1 MGSSFA
7 DSAVAPVAARTPSGP
22 EPAKTAKLGAVP
34 EHMIETRSL
43 TKRYGS
49 DVLAVDRLDLNVR
62 TGEIYGFLG
71 PNGAGKSTTLGMLLG
86 LVRPTAGAATVAGH
100 PPGDPSGLRALG
112 ALIETPAFYPFLSG
126 RRNLVAFARLAG
138 APLKN
143 VDHALGT
150 VGLTDAAGRRVST
163 YSQGMRQRLGVAAA
177 LLKDP
182 PLLILDE
189 PSNGLD
195 PQGVVE
201 IRDLLLELRK
211 QGRTV
216 VFSSHLLG
224 EVEQVC
230 DRVGVVSRGRM
241 VAEGTL
247 QEVRGG
253 SGGTLVRA
261 EPIERAREVVAA
273 RWGSGA
279 FSTDGAGLLRI
290 GSAVAAADV
299 NEALVTA
306 GVRVTELRPLDRS
319 LEEVFLELTTPPD
332 PPLGPPS
339 GPPTGPPAGPPP

>member
-1 MGSSFA
+1 
-7 DSAVAPVAARTPSGP
+7 
-22 EPAKTAKLGAVP
+22 
-34 EHMIETRSL
+34 MIETRAL

-49 DVLAVDRLDLNVR
+49 DVLAVDPLELNVR
-62 TGEIYGFLG
+62 AGEIYGFLG

-86 LVRPTAGAATVAGH
+86 LVRPTAGTAVVAGH
-100 PPGDPSGLRALG
+100 PPGDPAGLRSLG

-126 RRNLVAFARLAG
+126 RRNLLAFARLAG
-138 APLKN
+138 APVSH
-143 VDHALGT
+143 VDSALAT
-150 VGLTDAAGRRVST
+150 VGLTGAARRRVST
-163 YSQGMRQRLGVAAA
+163 YSQGMRQRLGVATA
-177 LLKDP
+177 LLKEP

-247 QEVRGG
+247 HELRGV

-261 EPIERAREVVAA
+261 EPADRAREIVTE
-273 RWGSGA
+273 RWGADAVSADGMGRLRVGA
-279 FSTDGAGLLRI
+279 
-290 GSAVAAADV
+290 SADPADV
-299 NEALVTA
+299 NAALVTA
-306 GVRVTELRPLDRS
+306 GLRVSEVRPLDRS
-319 LEEVFLELTTPPD
+319 LEDVFLELTA
-332 PPLGPPS
+332 PLGPPS
-339 GPPTGPPAGPPP
+339 GPPAGPPAGPPTGPPR

>member
-1 MGSSFA
+1 
-7 DSAVAPVAARTPSGP
+7 
-22 EPAKTAKLGAVP
+22 
-34 EHMIETRSL
+34 MIETRAL

-49 DVLAVDRLDLNVR
+49 DVLAVDQLDLKVR

-86 LVRPTAGAATVAGH
+86 LVRPTSGDATVAGH
-100 PPGDPSGLRALG
+100 APGDPAGLSSLG

-138 APLKN
+138 APAKN
-143 VDHALGT
+143 VDSALER
-150 VGLTDAAGRRVST
+150 VGLTAAAGRRVST
-163 YSQGMRQRLGVAAA
+163 YSQGMRQRLGVASA

-247 QEVRGG
+247 QEVRGV

-261 EPIERAREVVAA
+261 DPAERAREIVTE
-273 RWGSGA
+273 RWGA
-279 FSTDGAGLLRI
+279 DAATADGAGLLR
-290 GSAVAAADV
+290 VAAKADAADV
-299 NEALVTA
+299 NQALVSA
-306 GVRVTELRPLDRS
+306 GVRVSELRPLDRS
-319 LEEVFLELTTPPD
+319 LEDVFLELTAPT
-332 PPLGPPS
+332 GPPA
-339 GPPTGPPAGPPP
+339 GPPTGPPAGPPR